1 MNQKEENHE
10 QKNENKILWNNN
22 YIRMRR
28 IALNDK
34 QFWIQLNYLRSE
46 QNNATTWICMDA
58 TLLGVRLYYN
68 FLLRDATD
76 RSKISSDRYQIL

>member
-58 TLLGVRLYYN
+58 ITLFGMSRFKQFSTKTYTPFYFIREHSL
-68 FLLRDATD
+68 
-76 RSKISSDRYQIL
+76 